1 MFYPR
6 FANSR
11 LHRQTILASVA
22 VASLA
27 VAGAFGEA
35 ALTSSH
41 PAQAAAV
48 SIADLPHK
56 RRVVRASH
64 RARQSGGGVGEGQDG
79 RRR

>member
-27 VAGAFGEA
+27 VAGAFGEGV
-35 ALTSSH
+35 LTSSH
-41 PAQAAAV
+41 PAHAAAV
-48 SIADLPHK
+48 STADLQAQHAC
-56 RRVVRASH
+56 RRS
-64 RARQSGGGVGEGQDG
+64 
-79 RRR
+79 RR